1 MNAIII
7 IENEETRKLY
17 DNAVRYFEKAETT
30 LILTLSELDEYL
42 DEVAVKQNKRQLSE
56 RSKEISRTLKNAIIA
71 LAVSDFDAENHRC
84 YFHALAKEI
93 KESDY
98 IFIFANKFTSYAHP
112 QLLQIRSENINYAV
126 VKFFELLFRSE
137 YNLKELFLRIN
148 RQRKYKHC
156 NIPFSD
162 MKALIDNLQ
171 PVNLRRKRIYI
182 NLSGL
187 VLYPSKIKEL
197 MLKRFPEGNGKQV
210 FFSNFSADLMLGKK
224 AKYCLDIFC

>member
-17 DNAVRYFEKAETT
+17 DNAAKYFSKAETT
-30 LILTLSELDEYL
+30 LILTLQELDEYL
-42 DEVAVKQNKRQLSE
+42 DEIAVKQNRRQLSD
-56 RSKEISRTLKNAIIA
+56 RSKEISKVFKNAVIA
-71 LAVSDFDAENHRC
+71 LAVSDFDSENHRC

-93 KESDY
+93 KETDY
-98 IFIFANKFTSYAHP
+98 IFIFANKFTNFTHH
-112 QLLQIRSENINYAV
+112 QLLQVRSENINYAV
-126 VKFFELLFRSE
+126 VKFFELLFRGE

-162 MKALIDNLQ
+162 MKSLIDNLQ
-171 PVNLRRKRIYI
+171 PINLRRKRIYI

-187 VLYPSKIKEL
+187 VLYPAKIKEM
-197 MLKRFPEGNGKQV
+197 MLKRFPEKQGKQV
-210 FFSNFSADLMLGKK
+210 FFSNFSADLMLSKK
-224 AKYCLDIFC
+224 TKYCLDIFC

>member
-7 IENEETRKLY
+7 IENEENRKLY
-17 DNAVRYFEKAETT
+17 DNAIKHFDKAETT
-30 LILTLSELDEYL
+30 LILTLKELDEFL
-42 DEVAVKQNKRQLSE
+42 DEVAAIENKRKLSD
-56 RSKEISRTLKNAIIA
+56 RSKEISKAFKNAVIA
-71 LAVSDFDAENHRC
+71 LAVSDFDSENHRC
-84 YFHALAKEI
+84 YFHALSKEI
-93 KESDY
+93 KETDY
-98 IFIFANKFTSYAHP
+98 IFIFSNKFTSYAHP

-126 VKFFELLFRSE
+126 VKFFELIFRGE

-171 PVNLRRKRIYI
+171 PINLRRKRIYI

-187 VLYPSKIKEL
+187 VLYPAKIKEM
-197 MLKRFPEGNGKQV
+197 MLKRFPEKQGKQV
-210 FFSNFSADLMLGKK
+210 FFANFAADLLLSRKS
-224 AKYCLDIFC
+224 KYCLDIFC